1 MPIEVKN
8 LTHIYM
14 EGTPFEA
21 RALDSVSL
29 SIRDG
34 AFIGVIGHTGS
45 GKSTLIAH
53 LNALDRP
60 EPGTVFVNGMDL
72 GAKDADLAKVRR
84 TVGLV
89 FQYPE
94 YQLFEETVAKDV
106 AFGPRNLKL
115 PEDEVQARVRRAM
128 EMVGLAERY
137 SDRSPFDLSGGQKRR
152 AAIAGV
158 LAMEPSILILDE
170 PAAGLDPVGRR
181 EMLDLVKR
189 IHKAGTTVVMVSHS
203 MDDVGRLCDRLIV
216 LEHGHVAFTGTPAEV
231 FRHGDELRAIGLD
244 VPECARL
251 AAALREKGFSLPEDI
266 YSYDDV
272 RSALL
277 KMLKGEGEARC

>member
-1 MPIEVKN
+1 M
-8 LTHIYM
+8 
-14 EGTPFEA
+14 
-21 RALDSVSL
+21 
-29 SIRDG
+29 
-34 AFIGVIGHTGS
+34 IGHTGS

-137 SDRSPFDLSGGQKRR
+137 ADRSPFDLSGGQKRR